1 MLEIK
6 HKLILFPV
14 IDLSSTNM
22 SGVFLPKERDWR
34 TNEFSDVFCFENFE
48 KYLQNEQ
55 LSLLGCLFLCAFHTI
70 QYILPSSLLKEK
82 GHVFEMITFF
92 ILCHFLTQVYFRQ

>member
-14 IDLSSTNM
+14 IDFSSTNM

-34 TNEFSDVFCFENFE
+34 ANEFSDVFCFENFE

-55 LSLLGCLFLCAFHTI
+55 LSLLWAFISVCFPYTSV
-70 QYILPSSLLKEK
+70 YIA
-82 GHVFEMITFF
+82 
-92 ILCHFLTQVYFRQ
+92 ILSFKRERAHF